1 MSQLPVPTQPGG
13 SLSGSSYRPDVDGLR
28 ALAVGAVII
37 NHFEAGL
44 LPGGYLGV
52 DIFFVISGF
61 VITASLSRHSA
72 RNLGDLLAD
81 FYARRVRRILPA
93 LVVMVVLSGIA
104 ISLVDPNPG
113 TSLITGI
120 AALFGLSNVY
130 LLWRLTDYFSAS
142 ADLNIFLHTW
152 SLGVEEQFYLLF
164 PFLVWCSGLCGKRP
178 GSGRRLLLILM
189 PLLVASLVAFVVLY
203 PRAQPQAYFLV
214 TSRFWEMAS
223 GCLVFLAARSGRFA
237 GLSPRFGLLALI
249 GLLATF
255 LAPLSLAV
263 PATIGCVGLTGVL
276 ILVTTKYSYAYK
288 FLSLPPLVGTG
299 LISYSLYLW
308 HWPVLV
314 MSRWS
319 VGITPWTVP
328 FQLLLIFL
336 LAKISFHA
344 IETPLRK
351 GKWLGGR
358 ALSLAFAAIASAASA
373 SFLILLGSFL
383 ADRLFLGRRNEIQD
397 RFTSLAGSSAA
408 ICNLFSDPRSVREF
422 AQRCGRDPSPGK
434 PTIYL
439 YGDSQI
445 EQFAPALSSLASQ
458 IGYGFRGVWGNACPF
473 PSLGAMS
480 AEDEATRSRCL
491 QGQRQVE
498 ARALQ
503 VVQPGDVV
511 FMGSYLT
518 AYFNPAKPLVQGD
531 LQAAR
536 TAYVEATLASAEAF
550 VARGAS
556 VVIYLN
562 APRFPG
568 LEGTIE
574 GYCTPQWF
582 RPQLDPNCSVEAR
595 PFLLNRRQ
603 DFAALYQWADGKHR
617 ILWDGVDRS
626 TCSDQT
632 CGATHYKDEAHFRPY
647 YANYIAHLFRRQ
659 NQGLFR
665 PMPPGSFT
673 HPLRLTP

>member
-1 MSQLPVPTQPGG
+1 MSQVPVPTKAGG
-13 SLSGSSYRPDVDGLR
+13 SVSGSSYRPDVDGLR
-28 ALAVGAVII
+28 ALAVVAVII

-72 RNLGDLLAD
+72 KNLGDLLAD

-93 LVVMVVLSGIA
+93 LVVMVVVSAVA
-104 ISLVDPNPG
+104 ICLVDPNPG
-113 TSLITGI
+113 TSLVTGI
-120 AALFGLSNVY
+120 AALFGMSNIY
-130 LLWRLTDYFSAS
+130 LLLRLTDYFSAS

-164 PFLVWCSGLCGKRP
+164 PFLVWWSGLCRQRR

-189 PLLVASLVAFVVLY
+189 PLLVASLIAFVVLY

-223 GCLVFLAARSGRFA
+223 GCLVFLAARSDRFA
-237 GLSPRFGLLALI
+237 GLSPLFSLVALI

-263 PATIGCVGLTGVL
+263 PATIGCVVLTCAL
-276 ILVTTKYSYAYK
+276 ILVTPKHSYTYK
-288 FLSLPPLVGTG
+288 VLSLPPLVDTG

-319 VGITPWTVP
+319 IGITPWTIP
-328 FQLLLIFL
+328 FQVLLIVL

-344 IETPLRK
+344 VETPLRK

-358 ALSLAFAAIASAASA
+358 ALSLVYAAIASAASA
-373 SFLILLGSFL
+373 CFLILLGSFL

-397 RFTSLAGSSAA
+397 RFTATSGASAA

-422 AQRCGRDPSPGK
+422 AQRCGRAPAPGK

-445 EQFAPALSSLASQ
+445 EQFALAISSLASQ

-473 PSLGAMS
+473 PSLDAMS
-480 AEDEATRSRCL
+480 SKDEATRSRCL
-491 QGQRQVE
+491 QRQRQIE
-498 ARALQ
+498 AKALQ
-503 VVQPGDVV
+503 IVQPGDIV

-518 AYFNPAKPLVQGD
+518 AYFNPAEPLVQGD
-531 LQAAR
+531 MQAVR
-536 TAYVEATLASAEAF
+536 TAYVEATLASAEAL

-574 GYCTPQWF
+574 GYCAPQWF
-582 RPQLDPNCSVEAR
+582 RPQLDPNCSVEAK

-603 DFAALYQWADGKHR
+603 DFAALYQWADGKRR

-626 TCSDQT
+626 TCSDLT
-632 CGATHYKDEAHFRPY
+632 CGAMHYKDEAHFRPY
-647 YANYIAHLFRRQ
+647 YANYIAHLFQ
-659 NQGLFR
+659 HQHKELFSPLQPR
-665 PMPPGSFT
+665 SFT
-673 HPLRLTP
+673 HPQRLTP

>member
-1 MSQLPVPTQPGG
+1 MSQSAVPTKAEG
-13 SLSGSSYRPDVDGLR
+13 SVPGSSYRPDVDGLR
-28 ALAVGAVII
+28 ALAVVAVIL

-93 LVVMVVLSGIA
+93 LVVMVVVSALA
-104 ISLVDPNPG
+104 ICLVDPNPG
-113 TSLITGI
+113 TSLFTGI
-120 AALFGLSNVY
+120 AALFGVSNVY
-130 LLWRLTDYFSAS
+130 LLLRLTDYFSAS
-142 ADLNIFLHTW
+142 AELNIFLHTW

-164 PFLVWCSGLCGKRP
+164 PLLVWWSGLCKQRP
-178 GSGRRLLLILM
+178 GSGRRLLLILT
-189 PLLVASLVAFVVLY
+189 PLLVASLIAFVVLY
-203 PRAQPQAYFLV
+203 PRSQPQAYFLV

-223 GCLVFLAARSGRFA
+223 GCLVFLLARSGRFA
-237 GLSPRFGLLALI
+237 GLSPLFSLIALI

-263 PATIGCVGLTGVL
+263 PATITCVALTGAL
-276 ILVTTKYSYAYK
+276 ILVTTKHSYAYK
-288 FLSLPPLVGTG
+288 VLSLPPLVGTG

-314 MSRWS
+314 LSRWS
-319 VGITPWTVP
+319 IGITPWTFP
-328 FQLLLIFL
+328 FQVLLIIL

-344 IETPLRK
+344 VETPLRK

-358 ALSLAFAAIASAASA
+358 ALSLAFAAIASVASA
-373 SFLILLGSFL
+373 LFLILLGSFL
-383 ADRLFLGRRNEIQD
+383 SDRMFLGRRNEIQD
-397 RFTSLAGSSAA
+397 RFTALSGASAS
-408 ICNLFSDPRSVREF
+408 ICNLFSDPQSVQQF
-422 AQRCGRDPSPGK
+422 ALRCGRAPSPGK

-439 YGDSQI
+439 FGDSQI
-445 EQFAPALSSLASQ
+445 EQFAPAISSLASQ

-473 PSLGAMS
+473 PSLDAMAS
-480 AEDEATRSRCL
+480 KDEATRNRCL
-491 QGQRQVE
+491 QRQRQVE

-503 VVQPGDVV
+503 VIQPGDVV
-511 FMGSYLT
+511 FIGSYLT
-518 AYFNPAKPLVQGD
+518 AYFNPAEPLVQGD
-531 LQAAR
+531 LQTMR
-536 TAYVEATLASAEAF
+536 NTYVEATLASAEAF

-582 RPQLDPNCSVEAR
+582 RPKLDPNCSVEAK
-595 PFLLNRRQ
+595 PFLLNRRR
-603 DFAALYQWADGKHR
+603 DFAALHQWADGKRR

-626 TCSDQT
+626 TCSDLT

-647 YANYIAHLFRRQ
+647 YANYIAYLFQRQ
-659 NQGLFR
+659 YKELFG
-665 PMPPGSFT
+665 PMQP
-673 HPLRLTP
+673 